1 MARRTI
7 PAEPEVLSPVME
19 RHIRALRFWHR
30 QDYFNWCREVGVEV
44 SLDKSSANRRAEL
57 ELIKATQQAQLSALS
72 NPRKFLKQACAGDL
86 VPTTVTRRGWREVA
100 VAVTK
105 AAKTIETRKSLET
118 FLLHLEKN
126 TDLVFESAQMG
137 AHSYPYIDGLVRLH
151 ARKALWLR
159 NPLEWK
165 PRSHNTNRQ
174 FSTLAHHLMAR
185 YEVPAFMGAAWLRS
199 EKGAH
204 RYRDWYVHMGRGH
217 NIRTAKTLYPMTKA
231 IAHHFTNAPEDLT
244 IEGALIF
251 ADVKSL
257 NGGRRLVN
265 ALMGSRLGQSV
276 ERDEEKRAFWL
287 SVYRFLIANPMLDL
301 RHTGPII
308 DFLANQKFE
317 THELMIGPGEIEV
330 RPPPQPNLTMSRRTP
345 DSLLR
350 QVEAWHGELRIMRA
364 NERRFWRPSG
374 IPGLQLRTGPKDRP
388 EEHIHWRIRELLT
401 DKDLF
406 EEGRRLRHC
415 VGSYSSSCASG
426 AMSVWSMERRRGE
439 HSRVEAALTIAV
451 DAKRVVIEA
460 RGLANRWAN
469 DQEKLVLD
477 TWIKKGELKAG
488 PYLHS
493 AW

>member
-7 PAEPEVLSPVME
+7 PAAPEPLSPAME
-19 RHIRALRFWHR
+19 RHIRALGFWGRHE
-30 QDYFNWCREVGVEV
+30 YLKWCEQVGVTA
-44 SLDKSSANRRAEL
+44 SLNKGTAARQSEL
-57 ELIKATQQAQLSALS
+57 DLIKTAQKAQLNALS
-72 NPRKFLKQACAGDL
+72 NTRKFLKQACAGELD
-86 VPTTVTRRGWREVA
+86 PATITRRGWREVA
-100 VAVTK
+100 LAVSK
-105 AAKTIETRKSLET
+105 AAKKTEDRDSLEK

-126 TDLVFESAQMG
+126 TDLVFETAQISG
-137 AHSYPYIDGLVRLH
+137 RTYPYIDGLIRLH

-159 NPLEWK
+159 DPLEWK
-165 PRSHNTNRQ
+165 PKSHNSSRQ
-174 FSTLAHHLMAR
+174 FSALAHHIMAR
-185 YEVPAFMGAAWLRS
+185 YEVPTFMGTAWLRS

-204 RYRDWYVHMGRGH
+204 RYRDWYVHLGRGH

-231 IAHHFTNAPEDLT
+231 AAHHFTNAPEDLS

-265 ALMGSRLGQSV
+265 ALMGSRLGQNI

-308 DFLANQKFE
+308 DFLAHQKFE
-317 THELMIGPGEIEV
+317 TQEVMIGPGEIEV

-350 QVEAWHGELRIMRA
+350 QVEAWHGELRTIRA
-364 NERRFWRPSG
+364 NERRFWRSSG
-374 IPGLQLRTGPKDRP
+374 IPGLQIRTGPKDRP
-388 EEHIHWRIRELLT
+388 EEHVLWRVRELLT
-401 DKDLF
+401 EKDLY

-415 VGSYSSSCASG
+415 VGSYASSCASG
-426 AMSVWSMERRRGE
+426 AMSVWSMERQRGE
-439 HSRVEAALTIAV
+439 NARVEPALTIAV
-451 DAKRVVIEA
+451 DAKRVVVEA
-460 RGLANRWAN
+460 RGLANRWAS

-477 TWIKKGELKAG
+477 TWMKKGELSAG